1 MKFARN
7 SEAGSIFKSI
17 SRRKVKESKMK
28 QQRGFTLV
36 ELIVVIAILGILAAT
51 AIPRFIDVSSNA
63 RSAAA
68 DGLIGAINGAVAL
81 CQASWV
87 AGGSTGTSC
96 TMSGGTATTNASG
109 IPVATT
115 AGIGTALSSYNG
127 FTYNGT
133 TTFTMTAATGCTITY
148 AGTGVATK
156 GVGC

>member
-1 MKFARN
+1 
-7 SEAGSIFKSI
+7 
-17 SRRKVKESKMK
+17 MK

-87 AGGSTGTSC
+87 AAGSTGGTC
-96 TMSGGTATTNASG
+96 NMGGTLVAAASG
-109 IPVATT
+109 IPTT
-115 AGIGTALSSYNG
+115 AGITSALSTTSG
-127 FTYNGT
+127 FTYAAP
-133 TTFTMTAATGCTITY
+133 TFTLTAASGCTVTY
-148 AGTGVATK
+148 QVTSPYASK
-156 GVGC
+156 SGC

>member
-1 MKFARN
+1 
-7 SEAGSIFKSI
+7 
-17 SRRKVKESKMK
+17 MK

-68 DGLIGAINGAVAL
+68 DGLVGAINGAVAL

-87 AGGSTGTSC
+87 AAGSSGATCAMGTTSV
-96 TMSGGTATTNASG
+96 TATSG
-109 IPVATT
+109 IPAAATG
-115 AGIGTALSSYNG
+115 GIDSALSTFNG

-133 TTFTMTAATGCTITY
+133 TLFTMDAATGCTITY
-148 AGTGVATK
+148 ATTSPYATK
-156 GVGC
+156 GGGC